1 MADET
6 LGIGGTGDTK
16 KVAGNLVVSGGIA
29 MNGVT
34 AVPSRPTVN
43 TASVATTTLANACLN
58 GILLALKNAG
68 IINSDAA

>member
-6 LGIGGTGDTK
+6 LGVGGTGDTK
-16 KVAGNLVVSGGIA
+16 KIAGGLQVSGGIGA
-29 MNGVT
+29 NGVT
-34 AVPSRPTVN
+34 PPTSRPTVN